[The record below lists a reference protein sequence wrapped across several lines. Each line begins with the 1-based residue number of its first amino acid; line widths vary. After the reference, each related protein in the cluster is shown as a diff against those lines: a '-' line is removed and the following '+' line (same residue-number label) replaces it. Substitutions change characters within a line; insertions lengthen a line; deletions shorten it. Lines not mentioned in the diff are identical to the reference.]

1 LIKEKTR
8 EGAETFNLISIINS
22 VIPSKLFCPYF
33 CCRMNTDISFDN
45 TEIAF
50 AYKSDKDLKHSHW
63 LYRLMAKPWLVNLG
77 TRLAP
82 WSIRVGL
89 PVKGLIRKTISR
101 QFIGGETLEQTVPVA
116 KKLAKYNVEVILDY
130 AVEGKEGE
138 HNYEHACDEF
148 IRVINFAATQP
159 NVPFMSVKVTG
170 MARFALMEKIHELMN
185 SSVADSLIKRYAA
198 ALEQLPSEEQNE
210 WQKVVERIIRICKAA
225 DKANVG
231 FLVDAEE
238 TWIQGPLDALT
249 MLMMDEYNKTK
260 LVVWNTLQMYRHDRL
275 EFLYNSY
282 EAAKERS
289 FLLGMKLVRGAYMEK
304 ERKRAQE
311 KGYASPIYPN
321 KDATDK
327 GFNDAVRFCID
338 HLEQTGIMI
347 ATHNDYS
354 NMLGVELIQQK
365 GLPLNHSHVH
375 FSQLYGMSDNITFN
389 LAKAGCHV
397 SKYLPFGPIRDV
409 VPYLMRR
416 AQENTSVGG
425 QTSRELN
432 LVETEIKR
440 RGI

>member
-1 LIKEKTR
+1 M
-8 EGAETFNLISIINS
+8 G
-22 VIPSKLFCPYF
+22 
-33 CCRMNTDISFDN
+33 
-45 TEIAF
+45 
-50 AYKSDKDLKHSHW
+50 
-63 LYRLMAKPWLVNLG
+63 KPWLVNIG

-82 WSIRVGL
+82 WSIRAGL

-101 QFIGGETLEQTVPVA
+101 QFIGGETLEQTIPVA
-116 KKLAKYNVEVILDY
+116 KKLGEYNVEVILDY
-130 AVEGKEGE
+130 AVEGKAGE
-138 HNYEHACDEF
+138 DNYEHACNEF

-170 MARFALMEKIHELMN
+170 MARFALMEKIHVLMN
-185 SSVADSLIKRYAA
+185 SSGGDSLIKRYYT
-198 ALEQLPSEEQNE
+198 ALEQLSTEEKSE
-210 WQKVVERIIRICKAA
+210 WQRVVDRTVKISEAA
-225 DKANVG
+225 SKANVG

-238 TWIQGPLDALT
+238 TWIQDPLDALT
-249 MLMMDEYNKTK
+249 MLMMDQYNKTK

-275 EFLYNSY
+275 DFLHKSH
-282 EAAKERS
+282 EAAKERN

-304 ERKRAQE
+304 ERKRAEE
-311 KGYASPIYPN
+311 KGYPSPIYPN
-321 KDATDK
+321 KEATDQ

-338 HLEQTGIMI
+338 HIEQVGVMV
-347 ATHNDYS
+347 ATHNEYS
-354 NMLGVELIQQK
+354 NMLGVELLQQK

-397 SKYLPFGPIRDV
+397 SKYLPFGPIGDV
-409 VPYLMRR
+409 VHYLMRR

>member
-1 LIKEKTR
+1 
-8 EGAETFNLISIINS
+8 
-22 VIPSKLFCPYF
+22 
-33 CCRMNTDISFDN
+33 MNTNISFDN

-50 AYKSDKDLKHSHW
+50 AYKSDRDLKHSHW
-63 LYRLMAKPWLVNLG
+63 LYSLMGKPWLVNLG

-101 QFIGGETLEQTVPVA
+101 QFIGGETLEQTIPVA
-116 KKLAKYNVEVILDY
+116 KKLADHNVEVILDY

-138 HNYEHACDEF
+138 ENYEHACQEF

-170 MARFALMEKIHELMN
+170 MARFGLMEKIHSLMN
-185 SSVADSLIKRYAA
+185 SVDANSLIKRYNA
-198 ALEQLPSEEQNE
+198 ALEELSAEERNE
-210 WQKVVERIIRICKAA
+210 WQRVVDRTIKICEAA
-225 DKANVG
+225 NKANIG

-238 TWIQGPLDALT
+238 TWIQDPLDALT
-249 MLMMDEYNKTK
+249 MLMMDQYNKTK

-275 EFLYNSY
+275 EFLQKSY
-282 EAAKERS
+282 EAARERN

-304 ERKRAQE
+304 ERRRAEE
-311 KGYASPIYPN
+311 KGYPSPIYPN
-321 KDATDK
+321 KEATDQ

-338 HLEQTGIMI
+338 HLEQTGVMI

-354 NMLGVELIQQK
+354 NMLGVQLLQQK
-365 GLPLNHSHVH
+365 GLPLRHPHVH

-389 LAKAGCHV
+389 LAKADCHA

-425 QTSRELN
+425 QTSRELG
-432 LVETEIKR
+432 LVEKEIR
-440 RGI
+440 RRNLK